1 MPLAHG
7 VRQGLRRWHRLLA
20 LSCPKKRPGFFFSVC
35 YFSSEHLNTD
45 FLFLFSVAKKAKNG
59 NHNGSEKRQKTVD
72 KKPRKNGSS
81 KRGKEKHRKVKKK
94 RPVVF

>member
-1 MPLAHG
+1 MASARVSADG
-7 VRQGLRRWHRLLA
+7 TDSWRLVVL
-20 LSCPKKRPGFFFSVC
+20 KNGQGFFFSVC

-72 KKPRKNGSS
+72 
-81 KRGKEKHRKVKKK
+81 
-94 RPVVF
+94 